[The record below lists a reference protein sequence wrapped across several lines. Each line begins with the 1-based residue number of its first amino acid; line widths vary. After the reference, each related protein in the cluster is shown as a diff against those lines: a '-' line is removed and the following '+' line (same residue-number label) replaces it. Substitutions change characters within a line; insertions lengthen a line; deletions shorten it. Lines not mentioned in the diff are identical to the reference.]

1 MAIRIKNHDKIMAG
15 RQFQIQDKLVS
26 VISRRSIDLLKEYF
40 NKQVTPDEWIF
51 IRDKLKKFYNI
62 L

>member
-1 MAIRIKNHDKIMAG
+1 MAG